1 MKQKREEVKYTDE
14 PNDEWKLPHDAEL
27 LDRKEERELGIPSP
41 EETAGEEWE
50 RIAAGKKVIL
60 KPKRGGARPGAGRKP
75 KGHLRMQVLV
85 SKKAKETIRRLAV
98 KRGVSMSAVVSE
110 AFEKDKGSVE

>member
-1 MKQKREEVKYTDE
+1 MKQKRNTVKYTEE
-14 PNDEWKLPHDAEL
+14 PDDDLMLPDHAEIL
-27 LDRKEERELGIPSP
+27 TSKQEEETGIPSP

-50 RIAAGKKVIL
+50 RTVRGAKVIL

-85 SKKAKETIRRLAV
+85 SKKAKDKIRLLAK

-110 AFEKDKGSVE
+110 AFEKYKV